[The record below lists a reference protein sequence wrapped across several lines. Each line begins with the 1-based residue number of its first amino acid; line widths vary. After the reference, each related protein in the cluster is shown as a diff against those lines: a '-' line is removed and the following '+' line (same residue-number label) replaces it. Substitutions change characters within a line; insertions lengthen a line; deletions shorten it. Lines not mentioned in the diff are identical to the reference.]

1 MHERA
6 FSVEVLGDEHRICNT
21 AQIVCESGVWCSRIG
36 NSSLSPLLRV
46 ETQKSLF
53 GVSTCVL
60 ASAGRSEHVE
70 RNRRYWPV
78 RESYTGGM
86 EKRDD
91 TAAYTSLIQEA
102 RAAIDWALVE
112 AGHARHS
119 GGHRHWNGREPVRLR
134 RRGKTRR
141 GMFLLAR
148 FERLLSIERPDL
160 IGKIDV

>member
-6 FSVEVLGDEHRICNT
+6 FSVEVLGDEHRICKT
-21 AQIVCESGVWCSRIG
+21 AQMRESGVSCARIG

-148 FERLLSIERPDL
+148 FERLLSIGRPDL